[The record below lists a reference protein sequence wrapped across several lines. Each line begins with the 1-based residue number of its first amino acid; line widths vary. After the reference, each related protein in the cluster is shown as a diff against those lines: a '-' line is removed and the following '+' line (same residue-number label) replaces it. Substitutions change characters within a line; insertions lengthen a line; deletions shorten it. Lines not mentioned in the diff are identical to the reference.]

1 MPQCTKKIFASLY
14 NGCRLTNTTTIVY
27 PTSVV
32 KGDAMPTL
40 LHIDSS
46 PLESSVSRELGRE
59 FVKTWTAKNPNGK
72 VIYRDLAASA
82 PTGINAAWIQ
92 SVYTPEASRTPE
104 QVSALA
110 LSDELIAE
118 LEQANE
124 YVFGIAMHNFSIP
137 SVLKLWI
144 DQIARVGRT
153 FAYGEYGPKGL
164 LEGKKATLLTATGG
178 MYVADSPLAA
188 YDFAEP
194 YFKTVLGFLGVTDVA
209 FVTAG
214 GTSKLM
220 NAQVNREEFL
230 LPTLEKVREV
240 AA

>member
-1 MPQCTKKIFASLY
+1 
-14 NGCRLTNTTTIVY
+14 
-27 PTSVV
+27 
-32 KGDAMPTL
+32 MPTL

-59 FVKTWTAKNPNGK
+59 FVKTWKAKNPDGQ
-72 VIYRDLAASA
+72 VIYRDLAASV

-92 SVYTPEASRTPE
+92 AVYTPEAARTPE
-104 QVSALA
+104 QVATLA
-110 LSDELIAE
+110 LSDELISE

-124 YVFGIAMHNFSIP
+124 YVFGVAMHNFSIP

-164 LEGKKATLLTATGG
+164 LENKKATVLTATGG
-178 MYVADSPLAA
+178 VYVADSPLAA

-194 YFKTVLGFLGVTDVA
+194 YFKAVLGFLGVTEITL
-209 FVTAG
+209 VTAG
-214 GTSKLM
+214 GTARLR
-220 NAQVNREEFL
+220 APDVDRGEFL
-230 LPTLEKVREV
+230 LPTLERVREI